1 MEIVVW
7 TFPFWAVAAPMSL
20 AVSISGLV
28 RVPQIMFFMGFW
40 GVWGGRDVGFLVEY
54 LLALRGVGGGFLLG
68 RKRFE
73 DSSFLRSALVGYRV
87 VWEWMLGGVGNL
99 SRDSPLLIQVCLG
112 GPHVYLL
119 WACW

>member
-1 MEIVVW
+1 M
-7 TFPFWAVAAPMSL
+7 
-20 AVSISGLV
+20 
-28 RVPQIMFFMGFW
+28 
-40 GVWGGRDVGFLVEY
+40 GFLVEY